1 MAGKVNYRIVTLVA
15 ALSGAVLS
23 AIALAFMVTALVEYR
38 ADDFFTATTTKD
50 FTTLGTCVETLTR
63 DQLTELDYNNVGLS
77 CKEDEDRGNRYNVI
91 NSLRATVHGVY
102 YAYHSPNAL
111 VDDGSDTN
119 TMVAA
124 NTIHVPG
131 HYLRTV
137 HAAQVAHV
145 LGKQAAFG
153 YDPATFEN
161 VGLNYSMVYEALAL
175 VDMVDVPVS
184 CDDIYGLTFTDISN
198 DHEMIAQSA
207 ATVAAGGA
215 ATIPGHFV
223 DTEWELYIKR
233 IRDGRLDSDG
243 KQKAD
248 WPLEDFTIDCP
259 GEVQRMGTEYI
270 PGDAPG
276 ATKEVEGAALSDDQK
291 KYMYAHCVAQFQFA
305 SVSTVA
311 WSGTYGIPLPGIEP
325 GPFWYPYPQA
335 DGFNSTSSYNTRTR
349 MYLGQRFGLSVWA
362 YVPMFLATCF
372 LLGDCV
378 VFFFT
383 EALMPITLGDQYAF
397 ASNSLNNVR
406 DSLVIMATTRSSRR
420 KRLALGFVAVL
431 SSILFYSIFIAAPW
445 GFFYT
450 SLPRPICEKSVDAND
465 PNHVGLGT
473 APDHGVPQIGWKGTR
488 GGWKTDYDA
497 TWYDLATLFVQ
508 VLVLALLPLT
518 TTAMFRD
525 LNKSINDS
533 SGGRTTVSNVQQA
546 ATFVHNDAAYRF
558 MQKVLVLPMVIGILV
573 AIVGQSISGARFGM
587 AWAEGV
593 VAQEVDHEGAP
604 LFDEVKLSE
613 QVYDQTIAT
622 LAIVT
627 VCGLVFAVAIQR
639 HLINGVGCFS
649 AGLFFG
655 WVVLVIVF
663 ALPIMIYAAS
673 RSIFTESSAS
683 EDCATFPRS
692 SHEFENDLC
701 VARFW
706 TLLVGGGLF
715 LGTVF
720 VITVLG
726 LLEAFPALF
735 AGRNKAAVNMPKPQ
749 ELNPIMRSTGPAN
762 SVGAPFR
769 SASEPFF
776 KSNSKSKSMTP
787 DQFLYGGRMA
797 APPMRR

>member
-1 MAGKVNYRIVTLVA
+1 MANKVNYRIVTLVA

-23 AIALAFMVTALVEYR
+23 AIALAFMVTALVNFR
-38 ADDFFTATTTKD
+38 AEDFFTASTTKD
-50 FTTLGTCVETLTR
+50 FTALGTCVETLTR
-63 DQLTELDYNNVGLS
+63 EQLAELDYNNADIS
-77 CKEDEDRGNRYNVI
+77 CKEDDDVGNRFNVL
-91 NSLRATVHGVY
+91 NTLRATVHGVY
-102 YAYHSPNAL
+102 WVWTNGDLEITDPVTGATSTLAASNYHASGNQ
-111 VDDGSDTN
+111 
-119 TMVAA
+119 
-124 NTIHVPG
+124 
-131 HYLRTV
+131 LRTV

-153 YDPATFEN
+153 YDPATFRN
-161 VGLNYSMVYEALAL
+161 VGLNFSMVYEALAL

-184 CDDIYGLTFTDISN
+184 CDDIYGLAFTDISN
-198 DHEMIAQSA
+198 DHEMVPQSGP
-207 ATVAAGGA
+207 TILAGGA
-215 ATIPGHFV
+215 AEVQGHYL
-223 DTEWELYIKR
+223 DTEWELYIKN
-233 IRDGRLDSDG
+233 IRKGRLDSDA

-248 WPLEDFTIDCP
+248 WPLEDFTVDCP
-259 GEVQRMGTEYI
+259 GEVQTLGAEYI

-276 ATKEVEGAALSDDQK
+276 ATKEVEGAALTDAQK

-305 SVSTVA
+305 SVSTVQ

-335 DGFNSTSSYNTRTR
+335 DGFNETSSYNTRTR
-349 MYLGQRFGLSVWA
+349 MYLGQRFGLSIWA

-383 EALMPITLGDQYAF
+383 EALMPITLADQYAF

-406 DSLVIMATTRSSRR
+406 DSLVIMATTRASRR
-420 KRLALGFVAVL
+420 KRLALGFTAVF
-431 SSILFYSIFIAAPW
+431 SAILFYSIFIAAPW

-450 SLPRPICEKSVDAND
+450 SLPRPICEKSTDAND
-465 PNHVGLGT
+465 PAHVGLGI
-473 APDHGVPQIGWKGTR
+473 APDHGVPQIAWKGTR

-497 TWYDLATLFVQ
+497 TWYDLAALFTQ
-508 VLVLALLPLT
+508 LLVLALLPLT
-518 TTAMFRD
+518 TTEMFRS
-525 LNKSINDS
+525 LNKSLNDAD
-533 SGGRTTVSNVQQA
+533 GGRTTVAGVQKA
-546 ATFVHNDAAYRF
+546 AQYVHNDAAYRF
-558 MQKVLVLPMVIGILV
+558 MQKVLVLPMVLGILI

-593 VAQEVDHEGAP
+593 VAQEVDDEGA
-604 LFDEVKLSE
+604 LIFDEVKLSE
-613 QVYDQTIAT
+613 HVYDQTIAT
-622 LAIVT
+622 LAVVV

-655 WVVLVIVF
+655 WLALVIVF
-663 ALPIMIYAAS
+663 ALPLMIYAWS
-673 RSIFTESSAS
+673 RSIFTESAAS
-683 EDCATFPRS
+683 EDCASFPRS
-692 SHEFENDLC
+692 SHEFEHDLC
-701 VARFW
+701 VSRFW

-715 LGTVF
+715 VCTVL

-726 LLEAFPALF
+726 LMEAFPALF
-735 AGRNKAAVNMPKPQ
+735 ANRNKAAVAMPKTQ

-776 KSNSKSKSMTP
+776 TP
-787 DQFLYGGRMA
+787 QIKTKPRTANEFLYGNRIQ
-797 APPMRR
+797 APSRR

>member
-1 MAGKVNYRIVTLVA
+1 MTGKVNYRIVTLVA

-63 DQLTELDYNNVGLS
+63 DQLKELDYNSADLS
-77 CKEDEDRGNRYNVI
+77 CKDDDDRGNRYNVI

-102 YAYHSPNAL
+102 YAYHNDAGTL
-111 VDDGSDTN
+111 EVTDDAGVTTTIDASSYH
-119 TMVAA
+119 AA
-124 NTIHVPG
+124 GNQ
-131 HYLRTV
+131 LRTV
-137 HAAQVAHV
+137 MAAQIAHV
-145 LGKQAAFG
+145 LGKQTAFG
-153 YDPATFEN
+153 YDPATFKN
-161 VGLNYSMVYEALAL
+161 VGLNYSMVYEALSVVAR
-175 VDMVDVPVS
+175 VDVPVS
-184 CDDIYGLTFTDISN
+184 CDDIYGLTFTDISD
-198 DHEMIAQSA
+198 DHEMIAQSQ
-207 ATVAAGGA
+207 ATIDAGGA

-233 IRDGRLDSDG
+233 IRDGRLNSDG

-248 WPLEDFTIDCP
+248 WPLEDFTVDCP
-259 GEVQRMGTEYI
+259 GEVQTLGVDYI
-270 PGDAPG
+270 PGGNDAEDTVLT
-276 ATKEVEGAALSDDQK
+276 ADMK

-349 MYLGQRFGLSVWA
+349 MYLGQRFGLSIWA

-383 EALMPITLGDQYAF
+383 EALMPITLADQYAF

-406 DSLVIMATTRSSRR
+406 DSLVIMATTRASRR
-420 KRLALGFVAVL
+420 KRLALGFAAVL

-488 GGWKTDYDA
+488 GGWKSDYDA
-497 TWYDLATLFVQ
+497 TWYDLAALFVQ
-508 VLVLALLPLT
+508 LLVLALLPLT
-518 TTAMFRD
+518 TTAMFRN

-533 SGGRTTVSNVQQA
+533 SGGRTTVANVQQA

-558 MQKVLVLPMVIGILV
+558 MQKVLVLPMIIGILV

-593 VAQEVDHEGAP
+593 VAQEVDAMGAP

-673 RSIFTESSAS
+673 RSIFTESAAS

-715 LGTVF
+715 LGTVL

-726 LLEAFPALF
+726 FLEAFPALF
-735 AGRNKAAVNMPKPQ
+735 ANRNKAAVNMPKAQ

-776 KSNSKSKSMTP
+776 KSDSKSNTMTP
-787 DQFLYGGRMA
+787 NQFLYGGRMA